1 MSLKGKRA
9 LLTGASMGIGEAIA
23 YALAE
28 QEVKLALLSRSEDK
42 LKDLVQAL
50 RSKYPSTTVAYYAVD
65 VGDYEAVD
73 KAVITAV
80 EDLGQID
87 ILINN
92 AGLALGAPARFPDLP
107 ISSIT
112 QMNNTNI
119 NGYMYIA
126 HSVLNRSMLSQN
138 GGKGAGTILNITS
151 TTALEA
157 PPFPGEACYHA
168 AKACQEGFTNS
179 LRNELVG
186 TDIRVLALRPG
197 VVDTH
202 FHLQR
207 VGYDE
212 QANGEFMSGFEPL
225 VAQDVAEAA
234 VFMLSQPAN
243 RSVKALDIVPT
254 AQRSLN
260 VFDRKWNERNG
271 LESGRK

>member
-1 MSLKGKRA
+1 MLQGKNA

-28 QEVKLALLSRSEDK
+28 QDVKLALVSRSEDK
-42 LKDLVQAL
+42 LKDLKQAL
-50 RSKYPSTTVAYYAVD
+50 ISKYPSATVFYYPVD

-73 KAVITAV
+73 KAVSSAV
-80 EDLGQID
+80 DDLGQID

-92 AGLALGAPARFPDLP
+92 AGLALGTPAKFPDLP
-107 ISSIT
+107 ISYIT
-112 QMNNTNI
+112 TMNNTNI
-119 NGYMYIA
+119 NGYMYMTHA
-126 HSVLNRSMLSQN
+126 VLNRSMLHQGS
-138 GGKGAGTILNITS
+138 GTGTILNVTS

-179 LRNELVG
+179 LRNELVR
-186 TDIRVLALRPG
+186 TNIRVLALRPG

-212 QANGEFMSGFEPL
+212 KANGEFMSGFEPL

-234 VFMLSQPAN
+234 VFMLSQPQN
-243 RSVKALDIVPT
+243 RSIKALDVVPS

-260 VFDRKWNERNG
+260 VFDRSWNERNG